1 MFIVVLCGCSVFK
14 ENTHQFENKNEL
26 VFFDINTNADQ
37 QTIFCDVNAKN
48 NWSCPLITEKTPIK
62 TKEALA
68 ESPVVRTIVAEK
80 IDDVL
85 FGFNE
90 SSLTDISKVRL
101 ISLLPLLMKGKITLK
116 GYTDSIGSE
125 NYNINLSAE
134 RVVRV
139 KEFLVE
145 TGIRSEM
152 IEAKSF
158 GECCFVAANENDESR
173 ALNRRVEIYI
183 EQSRLE

>member
-1 MFIVVLCGCSVFK
+1 M
-14 ENTHQFENKNEL
+14 
-26 VFFDINTNADQ
+26 
-37 QTIFCDVNAKN
+37 
-48 NWSCPLITEKTPIK
+48 
-62 TKEALA
+62 
-68 ESPVVRTIVAEK
+68 
-80 IDDVL
+80 
-85 FGFNE
+85 
-90 SSLTDISKVRL
+90 
-101 ISLLPLLMKGKITLK
+101 
-116 GYTDSIGSE
+116 
-125 NYNINLSAE
+125 
-134 RVVRV
+134 RV

>member
-1 MFIVVLCGCSVFK
+1 MTRIPTLVVMANPPALAGGCSV
-14 ENTHQFENKNEL
+14 
-26 VFFDINTNADQ
+26 
-37 QTIFCDVNAKN
+37 
-48 NWSCPLITEKTPIK
+48 
-62 TKEALA
+62 
-68 ESPVVRTIVAEK
+68 
-80 IDDVL
+80 
-85 FGFNE
+85 
-90 SSLTDISKVRL
+90 
-101 ISLLPLLMKGKITLK
+101 MKGKITLK